1 MSNRQYRLA
10 SQAFAPLL
18 ISLVLSLA
26 AASVAGAAEYA
37 SVARNGANIRSGP
50 GADYEILW
58 EVGKGY
64 PLAILQQQDRW
75 AQVVDFEGAR
85 GWIVTLLLSDQ
96 KTVIVK
102 GKDINLRVGPGV
114 NYEPVAV
121 VKYGVIFTPLE
132 REGEWVKVRHADGT
146 VGWLHDSLLWPARLQ
161 P

>member
-1 MSNRQYRLA
+1 MSNQPRRPTRKAL
-10 SQAFAPLL
+10 SLL
-18 ISLVLSLA
+18 FSALIFLA
-26 AASVAGAAEYA
+26 AASTVSAAEYA
-37 SVARNGANIRSGP
+37 SVAKNGANIRSGP
-50 GADYEILW
+50 SSDYEILW

-75 AQVVDFEGAR
+75 SQVVDFEGAK
-85 GWIVTLLLSDQ
+85 GWIITLLLSGQ

-102 GKDINLRVGPGV
+102 GRDINLRVGPGV

-132 REGEWVKVRHADGT
+132 REGDWVKVKHADGT
-146 VGWLHDSLLWPARLQ
+146 VGWLNDTLFWPSKVQ

>member
-1 MSNRQYRLA
+1 MSNPSHRPAGLA
-10 SQAFAPLL
+10 LLPLLLLALLLFAPAP
-18 ISLVLSLA
+18 I
-26 AASVAGAAEYA
+26 ASAAEYA

-50 GADYEILW
+50 GADHELLW

-64 PLAILQQQDRW
+64 PLAILQQQDKW
-75 AQVVDFEGAR
+75 SQVVDFEGAR
-85 GWIVTLLLSDQ
+85 GWIVTSLLSDQ

-132 REGEWVKVRHADGT
+132 REGDWVKVRHADGT
-146 VGWLHDSLLWPARLQ
+146 VGWLNDALIWPSKL

>member
-1 MSNRQYRLA
+1 MPAPRRRLA
-10 SQAFAPLL
+10 PKALPLIL
-18 ISLVLSLA
+18 SVLLSLA
-26 AASVAGAAEYA
+26 VVSVASGAEYA
-37 SVARNGANIRSGP
+37 SVAKNGANIRSGP
-50 GADYEILW
+50 SANYEILW

-75 AQVVDFEGAR
+75 SQVVDFEGAK

-132 REGEWVKVRHADGT
+132 REGDWVKVKHADGT
-146 VGWLHDSLLWPARLQ
+146 VGWLSDTLIWPSKLQ